1 MCGIVGI
8 INTDNE
14 SVKQSTI
21 NEMLASIKYRGPD
34 DEGVY
39 INNNVGFG
47 HVRLSIIDLSNAGH
61 QPMISSNG
69 RFVIVFN
76 GEIYNYLELKNELKH
91 NYEFRTATDT
101 EVILAAFEK
110 WGTGCLN
117 KFNGMFAFAIYDT
130 INKTVYLVRDR
141 IGIKPLYYIQENN
154 SIIFASDI
162 PAILRILKNG
172 PKENNKTICDYL
184 LFNRVAH
191 SESSFFLNI
200 KKLQHSHMCTINNG
214 KMHISRWYN
223 LRENIN
229 NPIVSNEEFLTL
241 FKSSINLRLRSD
253 VPVGVALSG
262 GLDSSAILSMIN
274 KKFNNSNIHS
284 FSAIYGQNQKGD
296 ESSFINEFSDQLEN
310 IHFIKPTAESLIR
323 DIDDYITAL
332 VEPVPG
338 TSEYAEFKV
347 MELAK
352 NYCTVVLNGQGAD
365 ETMAGYIYYFG
376 FYFKELLLQLKIA
389 KLLSEIKNYKRI
401 HITND
406 GLNAFIYLLLPN
418 WLKSNRYLLN
428 RRYIKN
434 EFIKENYI
442 ENEIT
447 KVLYSSRTLKESFIN
462 HFEYK
467 FEHHL
472 SWGDRSSMWFSLEMR
487 FPFLDHNLVERLLA
501 TENEKII
508 GDGITKRILRESMKD
523 ILPYKIANRYDKVG
537 FETPEGDWLRN
548 TKVKEMVLDTF
559 SSRSFA
565 EREIINA
572 RKLLNMMELH
582 VKSQKDYSHE
592 IWKCFHLEYWFRKF
606 IDKP

>member
-1 MCGIVGI
+1 
-8 INTDNE
+8 
-14 SVKQSTI
+14 
-21 NEMLASIKYRGPD
+21 
-34 DEGVY
+34 
-39 INNNVGFG
+39 
-47 HVRLSIIDLSNAGH
+47 
-61 QPMISSNG
+61 MISSNG